1 MGNLII
7 NLDSLASGRLDITTG
22 AFDYNTTLN
31 LDPLASG
38 RLDGNSNI
46 ELHGGCN
53 LDPLASG
60 RLDLEHSKIDEYI
73 DI

>member
-38 RLDGNSNI
+38 RLDFTSAVFLNTPIGI
-46 ELHGGCN
+46 
-53 LDPLASG
+53 
-60 RLDLEHSKIDEYI
+60 
-73 DI
+73 

>member
-7 NLDSLASGRLDITTG
+7 NLDSLASGRLD
-22 AFDYNTTLN
+22 
-31 LDPLASG
+31 
-38 RLDGNSNI
+38 GNSNV

>member
-38 RLDGNSNI
+38 RLDN
-46 ELHGGCN
+46 
-53 LDPLASG
+53 G
-60 RLDLEHSKIDEYI
+60 RLVQHRNEII
-73 DI
+73 

>member
-38 RLDGNSNI
+38 RLDDDNTLVKKHLNI
-46 ELHGGCN
+46 
-53 LDPLASG
+53 
-60 RLDLEHSKIDEYI
+60 
-73 DI
+73 

>member
-38 RLDGNSNI
+38 RLDREKSHEI
-46 ELHGGCN
+46 
-53 LDPLASG
+53 P
-60 RLDLEHSKIDEYI
+60 
-73 DI
+73 

>member
-38 RLDGNSNI
+38 RLDI
-46 ELHGGCN
+46 HDTH
-53 LDPLASG
+53 LDCW
-60 RLDLEHSKIDEYI
+60 KVI
-73 DI
+73 

>member
-22 AFDYNTTLN
+22 AYDYNTTLN

-38 RLDGNSNI
+38 RLDDDNTLVKKHLNI
-46 ELHGGCN
+46 
-53 LDPLASG
+53 
-60 RLDLEHSKIDEYI
+60 
-73 DI
+73 

>member
-7 NLDSLASGRLDITTG
+7 NVDSLASGRLDITTG

-38 RLDGNSNI
+38 RLDDDNTLVKKHLNI
-46 ELHGGCN
+46 
-53 LDPLASG
+53 
-60 RLDLEHSKIDEYI
+60 
-73 DI
+73 

>member
-7 NLDSLASGRLDITTG
+7 NLDPLASGRLDITTG

-38 RLDGNSNI
+38 RLDDDNTLVKKHLNI
-46 ELHGGCN
+46 
-53 LDPLASG
+53 
-60 RLDLEHSKIDEYI
+60 
-73 DI
+73 